1 MTSKSVH
8 LIYWISTILFVGLM
22 LFASVGGIKP
32 SEDVIKI
39 FHDGLGYPIYFIRFI
54 SIAKVLGCIAILIP
68 GLMRIKEWAYAGL
81 FFDLT
86 GAVYSG
92 IAVSDKFD
100 PMILTML
107 IWIVPGVVSYY
118 YWSIS
123 TGSLRQYQ
131 HDRINKTEL

>member
-8 LIYWISTILFVGLM
+8 LIYWIATIVFVGLI

-32 SEDVIKI
+32 SENVITI

-68 GLMRIKEWAYAGL
+68 GLMSIKEWAYAGL
-81 FFDLT
+81 FFDLA

-100 PMILTML
+100 PMILTLL

-118 YWSIS
+118 FWRKKISAGSIS
-123 TGSLRQYQ
+123 AGSNY
-131 HDRINKTEL
+131 

>member
-8 LIYWISTILFVGLM
+8 LIYWISTILFVALI
-22 LFASVGGIKP
+22 LFASFGGIKP

-54 SIAKVLGCIAILIP
+54 SIAKVLGCIAILVP
-68 GLMRIKEWAYAGL
+68 GFIRIKEWAYAGL

-100 PMILTML
+100 PMMLTLL
-107 IWIVPGVVSYY
+107 IWIVPGVVSYHF
-118 YWSIS
+118 WRKKISAGSIS
-123 TGSLRQYQ
+123 NDPILLKR
-131 HDRINKTEL
+131 